1 MKSKKNTTNKTSPEK
16 LVELLDIKKP
26 NKIRN
31 DNREAAIK
39 ILIEDSLSR
48 DVSYLADI
56 LYSGFCGFEKFS
68 NEELETEIQYMIEM
82 SEFEGTID
90 EFLKENEA

>member
-1 MKSKKNTTNKTSPEK
+1 MANKKIANKTSPEK